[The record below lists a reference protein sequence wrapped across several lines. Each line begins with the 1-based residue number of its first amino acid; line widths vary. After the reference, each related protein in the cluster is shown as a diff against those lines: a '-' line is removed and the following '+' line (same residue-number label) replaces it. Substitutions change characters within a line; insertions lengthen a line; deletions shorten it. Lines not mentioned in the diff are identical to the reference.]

1 MTVLALTTLAGGFV
15 RRVVYAWH
23 YDGVKR
29 GAQEPAV
36 IAIFGE
42 GPVNLKLADPQK
54 PSWRWV

>member
-1 MTVLALTTLAGGFV
+1 VTVLALTTFAGGFV
-15 RRVVYAWH
+15 RHVVVAWH

-54 PSWRWV
+54 PSW